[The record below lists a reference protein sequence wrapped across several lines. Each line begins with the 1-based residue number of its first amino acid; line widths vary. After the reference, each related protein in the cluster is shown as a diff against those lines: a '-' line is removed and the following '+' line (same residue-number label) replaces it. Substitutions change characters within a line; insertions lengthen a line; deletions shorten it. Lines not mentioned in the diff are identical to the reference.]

1 MNNQLH
7 MLWLSLLLAG
17 SAMAEAEEPDSIK
30 TQKLNEVVVEARLQ
44 STSATVSTYI
54 PTSKQKNS
62 SQTATDLLNR
72 MAIPQLS
79 PGMGNSVKTNT
90 GKDVNMY
97 IDYLPASE
105 QDLTGMRMSD
115 VRRVEYY
122 DYPKDPRFHGSAH
135 VINFIMQKYEY
146 GGYIKAYANEFFI
159 ANSGQINLY
168 SKFQYKRMTYD
179 LGVGGYYRN
188 GSHDFNNTVETYR
201 LPQADGSIK
210 KFERYSITN
219 DAESRRRYFWP
230 TFKALY
236 RTDKISIS
244 NTIGATLDN
253 YPKENSSG
261 SVYFR
266 PADFPQSDFAN
277 EANHRQN
284 YVTYNGYWNF
294 ILPHG
299 NTINFAPY
307 YSYSHSKQ
315 NSRYMEGQ
323 YSEYI
328 NNALDN
334 THKASGNLR
343 YQHDFGKWG
352 DITISTQGFYYNSRT
367 RYSGTSTSDDR
378 LAVLRVGPGV
388 AYNFTN
394 DKFYGSVGVGFSYDR
409 TKSGDITEESTY
421 PWTDFSAQYSFNNK
435 NSINAELHYSSQ
447 IPALSVRSSA
457 VIESNPLMSYSG
469 NPNLKPYRCY
479 DFGVS
484 YQWLPNNKFNF
495 SVFGTGFVATN
506 RFTYVYE
513 ASADGILRTVQ
524 QPMGKFIE
532 GRYGINVSARL
543 IDGNL
548 QINGQL
554 AHYIAKNDEPF
565 NWTKSHLNWYMQ
577 AFYYLN
583 QWHFGLQYQS
593 NMSSAGN
600 FTNGV
605 WENSKNA
612 YTAIVGWGN
621 SSWKFQAQIA
631 NPFRWNWRSGSSVM
645 KSKSYDFVQS
655 TYNPNNHCFI
665 YVAATYTFGF
675 GKKIKVGNEASQM
688 SGAGNAILK

>member
-1 MNNQLH
+1 MAYRQKL
-7 MLWLSLLLAG
+7 LWLSLLFAAG
-17 SAMAEAEEPDSIK
+17 AMAQSSEPDSIK
-30 TQKLNEVVVEARLQ
+30 AQELDEVVVEAQLQ

-90 GKDVNMY
+90 GKDVNIY

-105 QDLTGMRMSD
+105 QDLTGMRMAD
-115 VRRVEYY
+115 VRKVEYY

-135 VINFIMQKYEY
+135 VINFIMHRYEY
-146 GGYIKAYANEFFI
+146 GGYLKAYANEFFI
-159 ANSGQINLY
+159 ANSGQLNLY
-168 SKFQYKRMTYD
+168 SKIQYKKMTYD
-179 LGVGGYYRN
+179 LAAGGYYRN
-188 GSHDFNNTVETYR
+188 GSHDYNNTVETYR

-210 KFERYSITN
+210 QFERFSISS

-236 RTDKISIS
+236 RTDKITIN
-244 NTIGATLDN
+244 NTIGATFDN
-253 YPKENSSG
+253 YPKENTSG

-266 PADFPQSDFAN
+266 PADFPQSDFVN

-284 YVTYNGYWNF
+284 YITYNGYWNF

-307 YSYSHSKQ
+307 YSYSHSRQ

-323 YSEYI
+323 SSEYF

-334 THKASGNLR
+334 THKASANLR

-352 DITISTQGFYYNSRT
+352 DITVYTQGFYYNSKT

-378 LAVLRVGPGV
+378 LTVLRLGPGV

-409 TKSGDITEESTY
+409 TRTGNTTEESTY

-435 NSINAELHYSSQ
+435 NAINAEFHYSNQ

-457 VIESNPLMSYSG
+457 VIQSNPLMSYTG

-506 RFTYVYE
+506 RFAYVYE
-513 ASADGILRTVQ
+513 ASAEGFLRTVQ

-532 GRYGINVSARL
+532 GRYGINGTARL
-543 IDGNL
+543 LDGNL

-554 AHYIAKNDEPF
+554 AHYIAENEEPF
-565 NWTKSHLNWYMQ
+565 NWTKSHLNWYLQ

-583 QWHFGLQYQS
+583 QWHFGIQYQS
-593 NMSSAGN
+593 DMSSTGN
-600 FTNGV
+600 FSNGV

-621 SSWKFQAQIA
+621 SSWNFQAQLA
-631 NPFRWNWRSGSSVM
+631 NPFRWNWRNGTSVL
-645 KSKSYDFVQS
+645 KSRHYDFVQS
-655 TYNPNNHCFI
+655 AYNPNSHCFI
-665 YVAATYTFGF
+665 YVSATYTFGF
-675 GKKIKVGNEASQM
+675 GKKIKVGNEASQV
-688 SGAGNAILK
+688 SGAGSAILK